1 MYVRMYVC
9 IYMCI
14 YICIYIYI
22 NMHVC
27 ICIYIYIYIYIYIFI
42 YLCIYRPKYIVPTCI
57 QCRAN
62 LLQGI
67 SCQPVPNA
75 GPICT
80 RICLNIVPT

>member
-1 MYVRMYVC
+1 MYVC

-14 YICIYIYI
+14 YICIYIYKYAC
-22 NMHVC
+22 MYM
-27 ICIYIYIYIYIYIFI
+27 YIYIYIYIYIFI
-42 YLCIYRPKYIVPTCI
+42 SIYLCIYRPKYIMPTCI

-62 LLQGI
+62 LLQGCII

>member
-1 MYVRMYVC
+1 
-9 IYMCI
+9 MCV
-14 YICIYIYI
+14 YICVYIYVYIYI

-27 ICIYIYIYIYIYIFI
+27 ICIYIFIYIYIFISI

-62 LLQGI
+62 LLQGCII